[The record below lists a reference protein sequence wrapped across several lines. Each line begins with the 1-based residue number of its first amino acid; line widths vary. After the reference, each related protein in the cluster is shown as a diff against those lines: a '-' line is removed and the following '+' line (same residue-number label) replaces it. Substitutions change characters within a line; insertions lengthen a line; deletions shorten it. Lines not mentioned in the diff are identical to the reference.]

1 MLYDESED
9 TLEIRGASADAT
21 TSTGKL
27 LLSTALNDIND
38 NDVLGRIDFKAP
50 LEAGTGDSQLLAA
63 SIHAEA
69 NATFSST
76 VNATDLVFSTGASEA
91 ATEKMRILSD
101 GKVGIGKTPGSE
113 KLEVNGS
120 IAVYDAVQS
129 HQTSALVIHQ
139 VDSTTSEFRAYG
151 ADGTTAGAL
160 RIRGYAND
168 GSPFNAGI
176 TLQADGKVEL
186 NNTFAVTGTFAVRAF
201 GVGTLSDSNI
211 ETVQMQH
218 NGGSGF
224 LQTTASGTGTVRNM
238 LIRAGTGGQQLTSGA
253 TGWTTPSD
261 RRLKTNISA
270 LGDSLIKIN
279 TIEPV
284 SFKWKENDVDSEGFI
299 AQDIFK
305 IIPEVVTEGNDEVH
319 EEDSNGCWKKGDL
332 KNPWGVS
339 KDGLIPFMVKA
350 IQELSAKVKALEDA

>member
-1 MLYDESED
+1 M
-9 TLEIRGASADAT
+9 
-21 TSTGKL
+21 
-27 LLSTALNDIND
+27 
-38 NDVLGRIDFKAP
+38 
-50 LEAGTGDSQLLAA
+50 
-63 SIHAEA
+63 
-69 NATFSST
+69 
-76 VNATDLVFSTGASEA
+76 
-91 ATEKMRILSD
+91 
-101 GKVGIGKTPGSE
+101 
-113 KLEVNGS
+113 NGS

-176 TLQADGKVEL
+176 TLQADGQTTNAL
-186 NNTFAVTGTFAVRAF
+186 NMNVLGTNAVKTYGDGAPGDTNTEFVTM
-201 GVGTLSDSNI
+201 S
-211 ETVQMQH
+211 H
-218 NGGSGF
+218 NGGGGF
-224 LQTTASGTGTVRNM
+224 LQTAQTGTGTIRTM

-305 IIPEVVTEGNDEVH
+305 IIPEVVTEGNDELH
-319 EEDSNGCWKKGDL
+319 EEDSEDCWKKGEL
-332 KNPWGVS
+332 KNPWMVS
-339 KDGLIPFMVKA
+339 KERLIPFMVKA